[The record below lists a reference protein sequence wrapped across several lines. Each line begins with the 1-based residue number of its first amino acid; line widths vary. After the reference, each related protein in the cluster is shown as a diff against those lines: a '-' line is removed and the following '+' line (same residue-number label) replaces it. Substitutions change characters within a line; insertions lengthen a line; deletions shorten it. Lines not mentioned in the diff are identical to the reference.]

1 MASVTLDLGAP
12 THSTAA
18 WVQWDNRSSP
28 DALGDISVLS
38 ADSFARKLV
47 RIRIFN
53 SGSIQL
59 QTIRVPD
66 GTSGFATRD
75 ELSEAWESSLVAI
88 KLRRLNGTTLQLG
101 GPNSSVATS
110 KDSTEPYAWSLTGA
124 TQLTAIRAFFSTYS
138 TNLFVGAATVVLDD
152 GVTAGVE
159 HAVDAGD
166 VSFSFQVSQP
176 AITAIYSR
184 LGISQFRQSGLRTPV
199 VLALIEATITNLGV
213 GTQIT
218 RDPAVPIAG
227 SLVISSRGFT
237 SATIG
242 RVLRHNANMNIQLLK
257 TTSGAFWQFFNTG
270 GAYQYAKLYIQ
281 TADAVVPFVSV
292 NHGGGFSNWRIADS
306 TQWHVITGIQTG
318 DRFLLAI
325 AVPGALRAVDA
336 GDISFSFSIA
346 QPRVTLSP
354 LHTVNPG
361 DVSFEFRTAVSGV
374 TRTLARRHAVDAGG
388 VSFEF
393 RTTIPSV
400 TRSQPE
406 RRSVNPGDVSFSFSI
421 AQPTVTK
428 TPAANHAVN
437 PGDVSFSFQVS
448 RPAVSY
454 SDATALS
461 TRQFDQSGLKA
472 PIVLALLEAAVA
484 GVDIT
489 VSPVQAIGAG
499 DLVVSSP
506 GITTLTIIQIERYP
520 DGTIRLR
527 RSGGLFSSFFNSSN
541 VYGNAKLYIQTADA
555 VVPFVSVN
563 HGGGFSNWR
572 PEDASQ
578 FSVISGL
585 QTGDR
590 FLFAIAQPVVSLAV
604 NAGDV
609 SFSFSIAQPQ
619 ITLTAFVPPVQDHA
633 IDAGDVSFSFSIA
646 QPTVTRSQPERH
658 AVGAGDVSFIFRISQ
673 PAVSTSSPKNH
684 AVNAGDVSFS
694 FRVRRPRVTKSQLLL
709 STISTRSRPIPSNN
723 RHAYQVSPNRAV
735 PQLALTPD
743 IFISIPGKT
752 ASLGERIF
760 PFSGLVINSN
770 TPISGARWRRDSGA
784 WTDIIVGDFT
794 DIVSATR
801 FYSEILNEYGEF
813 NYDLDIALGRVS
825 ITVQSKILLG
835 LPKTTD
841 VDVRYKPFSDAH
853 IATDKTQIRSIK
865 YSAKGDDTINKTTIK
880 RPVLYSGEHDGL
892 DNSLYLVNSG
902 MDFNG
907 LNIRPGQDILK
918 NVASSRESVIKSITT
933 TRLGTRGN
941 IEWDSGDSYE
951 ILDGASLDII
961 ARGFELSHSSSG
973 LYILTLHVEDRSAY
987 SNESS
992 ASVSVLVD

>member
-12 THSTAA
+12 THSTVA

-28 DALGDISVLS
+28 NALGDISVLS
-38 ADSFARKLV
+38 ADSNPRKLV

-59 QTIRVPD
+59 QTIQVPD

-124 TQLTAIRAFFSTYS
+124 TQLTAIQAFFSTYS

-152 GVTAGVE
+152 GVASVAA
-159 HAVDAGD
+159 HAVDAGDVSFEFRTTVSRVTRTLASRHAVDAGDVSFSFRITIPAVTRAQPERHSVNAGD

-176 AITAIYSR
+176 AVTHIDTHALS
-184 LGISQFRQSGLRTPV
+184 ISQFRQSGLKTPA

-227 SLVISSRGFT
+227 SLVISSGGFT

-270 GAYQYAKLYIQ
+270 GAYQDAKLYIQ
-281 TADAVVPFVSV
+281 TADEFVQFNAV

-306 TQWHVITGIQTG
+306 TQWSVITGIQTG

-346 QPRVTLSP
+346 QPRVTLT
-354 LHTVNPG
+354 TV
-361 DVSFEFRTAVSGV
+361 
-374 TRTLARRHAVDAGG
+374 
-388 VSFEF
+388 
-393 RTTIPSV
+393 
-400 TRSQPE
+400 
-406 RRSVNPGDVSFSFSI
+406 
-421 AQPTVTK
+421 
-428 TPAANHAVN
+428 
-437 PGDVSFSFQVS
+437 
-448 RPAVSY
+448 
-454 SDATALS
+454 ALS
-461 TRQFDQSGLKA
+461 TGQFDQSGLKA
-472 PIVLALLEAAVA
+472 PIVLALLSATIAEP
-484 GVDIT
+484 DIT
-489 VSPVQAIGAG
+489 VSPVLAIGAG

-506 GITTLTIIQIERYP
+506 GITTLTIIQIERYA
-520 DGTIRLR
+520 DSTIRLR
-527 RSGGLFSSFFNSSN
+527 RSGGQFNSFFSSSS
-541 VYGNAKLYIQTADA
+541 VYGDAKLYIQTADE

-572 PEDASQ
+572 PEKASQ

-590 FLFAIAQPVVSLAV
+590 FLFAIAQPTAV
-604 NAGDV
+604 
-609 SFSFSIAQPQ
+609 
-619 ITLTAFVPPVQDHA
+619 HA
-633 IDAGDVSFSFSIA
+633 VDAGDVSFSFSIA
-646 QPTVTRSQPERH
+646 QP
-658 AVGAGDVSFIFRISQ
+658 RITL
-673 PAVSTSSPKNH
+673 ANLH

-694 FRVRRPRVTKSQLLL
+694 FRISQPAVSTSSAKDHAVDAGDVSFIFRVPRPRVTKSELFH

-723 RHAYQVSPNRAV
+723 RQAYRVSPNRAV

-743 IFISIPGKT
+743 IFISIPGKM

-770 TPISGARWRRDSGA
+770 TPISRARWRRDSGA

-801 FYSEILNEYGEF
+801 FHSEILNEYGEF
-813 NYDLDIALGRVS
+813 TYDLDVIQGSARVT
-825 ITVQSKILLG
+825 IQSKILLG

-841 VDVRYKPFSDAH
+841 VNVRYKPFSDAH

-865 YSAKGDDTINKTTIK
+865 YSAKGDEIINKTIIK
-880 RPVLYSGEHDGL
+880 RPVLYSGEHDGPN
-892 DNSLYLVNSG
+892 NSSLLISSG

-907 LNIRPGQDILK
+907 LNIRPGEDIL
-918 NVASSRESVIKSITT
+918 NNATSNRESVIKSVST

-941 IEWDSGDSYE
+941 IEWDSGDTYE

-961 ARGFELSHSSSG
+961 TRGFELSHSSPG

>member
-59 QTIRVPD
+59 QTIRVAT

-75 ELSEAWESSLVAI
+75 ELSAAWESSLVAI

-110 KDSTEPYAWSLTGA
+110 KDTTEPYAWSLTGA

-138 TNLFVGAATVVLDD
+138 TNSFAGAATVVLDD

-159 HAVDAGD
+159 HAVGAGD

-218 RDPAVPIAG
+218 RDPAVPVAG
-227 SLVISSRGFT
+227 SLVISSSGFT
-237 SATIG
+237 SAIIG

-281 TADAVVPFVSV
+281 TADAFVQFNAV
-292 NHGGGFSNWRIADS
+292 NHGGGYSNWRIADS
-306 TQWHVITGIQTG
+306 TQWNVITGIQTG
-318 DRFLLAI
+318 DRYLLAI
-325 AVPGALRAVDA
+325 AVPGAAHA
-336 GDISFSFSIA
+336 
-346 QPRVTLSP
+346 
-354 LHTVNPG
+354 VNPG
-361 DVSFEFRTAVSGV
+361 DVSFEFRTTVSRV
-374 TRTLARRHAVDAGG
+374 TKTLARRHAVDAGD
-388 VSFEF
+388 VAFEF

-489 VSPVQAIGAG
+489 VSPVQAIGTG
-499 DLVVSSP
+499 DLIVSSP

-520 DGTIRLR
+520 DSTIRLR
-527 RSGGLFSSFFNSSN
+527 RSGGQFNSFFNSSN

-609 SFSFSIAQPQ
+609 SFSFSIAQPR

-673 PAVSTSSPKNH
+673 PAVSASAPKNH

-709 STISTRSRPIPSNN
+709 STISTRLRPIPSNN

-735 PQLALTPD
+735 PRLALTPD
-743 IFISIPGKT
+743 IFISIPGKI

-813 NYDLDIALGRVS
+813 IYDLDIALGRVS

-865 YSAKGDDTINKTTIK
+865 YSAKGDDIINKTIIK
-880 RPVLYSGEHDGL
+880 RPVLYSGEHDGSN
-892 DNSLYLVNSG
+892 NSSLLISSG

-918 NVASSRESVIKSITT
+918 NVASNRESIIKSVTVT
-933 TRLGTRGN
+933 KLGTRGN
-941 IEWDSGDSYE
+941 IEWDNGDNYE